1 MSWRHRICE
10 VSYLKDGDAGNS
22 AIGTAPLSVRD
33 GGAGA
38 FAGGGADPVDS
49 IFANKADLPL
59 YFRMRG

>member
-22 AIGTAPLSVRD
+22 AICTAPLSVSD
-33 GGAGA
+33 
-38 FAGGGADPVDS
+38 GGADPVDS
-49 IFANKADLPL
+49 IFANKADFPV